1 MKATG
6 IVRRI
11 DELGRVVIPKEIRRT
26 MRIKEGEELEIFTT
40 DDGELILKKYSSI
53 GVLSELAKEYCKLL
67 YSSTGNSVL
76 MTDNDCVIEGA
87 GKLANFYSGK
97 KITNSFF
104 KSLNERKLVI
114 FGENELSS
122 FTSSTPITPVT
133 MAVVPIIKGGDIFG
147 SIVMLTDKSRFSDSE
162 ISLLKAASD
171 FIACS
176 L

>member
-1 MKATG
+1 
-6 IVRRI
+6 
-11 DELGRVVIPKEIRRT
+11 
-26 MRIKEGEELEIFTT
+26 
-40 DDGELILKKYSSI
+40 
-53 GVLSELAKEYCKLL
+53 
-67 YSSTGNSVL
+67 